1 MSKISVFMA
10 DGMEEVECLSIVDMA
25 RRAGIEVETVS
36 IMGRAEVTSSHGV
49 RIIAD
54 TAFEAADFESSDVLF
69 LPGGI
74 PGANNLA
81 AHEGLCALV
90 KRFAAEGRRVAAIC
104 AAPGILGGLGLLDGR
119 LATCHPGWEDKLGGA
134 EYTRQGVVTDG
145 NITTGRGVGFAID
158 FGLELVR
165 LLKGEEFADDLRR
178 RIQYPG
184 C

>member
-54 TAFEAADFESSDVLF
+54 TTFEAADFESSDVLF

-104 AAPGILGGLGLLDGR
+104 AAPGILLSLI
-119 LATCHPGWEDKLGGA
+119 H
-134 EYTRQGVVTDG
+134 
-145 NITTGRGVGFAID
+145 I
-158 FGLELVR
+158 
-165 LLKGEEFADDLRR
+165 
-178 RIQYPG
+178 
-184 C
+184 